1 MEQHGGQAEG
11 WHFVGLS
18 SSFPDISEDEK
29 GCRVLPG
36 CKTIGIP
43 KPTQP
48 DKPKTNRVSNLDE
61 QVLVFKYKGAL
72 HAIDNVSRITIA
84 EMLGN

>member
-1 MEQHGGQAEG
+1 MDVESDG
-11 WHFVGLS
+11 WHFVGLV

-36 CKTIGIP
+36 CKTLGIP

-61 QVLVFKYKGAL
+61 QVLVFKYKGTV

-84 EMLGN
+84 QILGTKHG